1 MATTMT
7 TPKTDP
13 KPKKAP
19 VPIVERV
26 RDQLTRGVLSKKLS
40 HDDLIGISEH
50 VTKLL
55 TLV

>member
-1 MATTMT
+1 MATTTT